1 MILNVKFLSII
12 NYKTNIDKLKA
23 MKINING
30 FEYTKKEV
38 LEALKRKGYLIL
50 KHTFPQQNEDIQ
62 AQMICTECALKG
74 QDLPSESTQWHYVA
88 SREFQ
93 KQIVRPPL
101 V

>member
-1 MILNVKFLSII
+1 
-12 NYKTNIDKLKA
+12 

-50 KHTFPQQNEDIQ
+50 KHTFPQQNADYQ
-62 AQMICTECALKG
+62 TKTICSEYALKG
-74 QDLPSESTQWHYVA
+74 QDLPSESTKWHYVA